1 MVHYHENS
9 IGLFINPILAQLSW
23 YTRYVMKQP
32 IPPMDGLVLLSRLK
46 ETNRRSKAANNYRAA
61 KLTMP
66 NRCAF
71 GCNTGWDREKPDPLP
86 TSGDAKIATFH
97 FPMKK
102 PELLAKW
109 KKFVNLQDWI
119 PTESSV
125 LCEKHFEPQ
134 YIKQGSRTTLKW
146 EQYPIPTIQSNTAQ
160 KRPAT
165 TSTIPI
171 LWELQLHLMM
181 TS

>member
-1 MVHYHENS
+1 
-9 IGLFINPILAQLSW
+9 
-23 YTRYVMKQP
+23 
-32 IPPMDGLVLLSRLK
+32 
-46 ETNRRSKAANNYRAA
+46 
-61 KLTMP
+61 MP
-66 NRCAF
+66 NSAF
-71 GCNTGWDREKPDPLP
+71 GCNNGWDREKPDPLP

-160 KRPAT
+160 KRPA
-165 TSTIPI
+165 SFSSIEKLRKPPKIRNVYPDQLPQFKDADIISSFEKIDPI
-171 LWELQLHLMM
+171 LHCPPEYEYKKNESSILFYR
-181 TS
+181 TIFDAKTGFPSISSAID